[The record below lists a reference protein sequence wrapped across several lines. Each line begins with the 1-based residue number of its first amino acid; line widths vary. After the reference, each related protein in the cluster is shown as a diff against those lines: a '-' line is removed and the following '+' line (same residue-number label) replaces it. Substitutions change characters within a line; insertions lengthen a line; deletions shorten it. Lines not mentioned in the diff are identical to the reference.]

1 MPAVWRCHSE
11 IQYIVHSAMQNWCP
25 LKFLPTF
32 SQLSGSVNDTFTESF
47 TCFHYLCIY
56 FNLIHSYQERAEA
69 WRKKWSLFLSAWAL
83 GFLQMSIPARKR
95 PDSEVR
101 AWYVCAKGHDIT
113 SVFDEPRATAT
124 AQYNQICHNFKCV
137 AIYNLHLP
145 HCEYVAVAALLC
157 GHLSLTGMIQTAVIN
172 SIFVD
177 SAASDSHDST
187 LHH

>member
-1 MPAVWRCHSE
+1 M
-11 IQYIVHSAMQNWCP
+11 I
-25 LKFLPTF
+25 L
-32 SQLSGSVNDTFTESF
+32 SQSRLLAFI
-47 TCFHYLCIY
+47 IY
-56 FNLIHSYQERAEA
+56 VFISIWSIRT
-69 WRKKWSLFLSAWAL
+69 RKEQKHEGKKGSLFLSAWTL
-83 GFLQMSIPARKR
+83 GFLQMSIPVRKR

-101 AWYVCAKGHDIT
+101 AWCVCATGHDIT

-137 AIYNLHLP
+137 GIYNLHLP

-157 GHLSLTGMIQTAVIN
+157 GHLSLTGVIN

-187 LHH
+187 FHH